1 MSAMTLAPAFR
12 AVRLVAI
19 CGLFL
24 LFSLPARAASP
35 YTVCLQPLGSY
46 EVSLLA
52 PIKRGIAQTYG
63 FDVRTLVAHALPAA
77 AFYPPRQR
85 YRADRVLDVLKPQR
99 KVRSCDFV
107 LGFTAADV
115 STRKGAHED
124 WGVLG
129 LSYLGERVSVVS
141 TFRMHRGADQP
152 LLERRAVKVSL
163 HEIGHAIGL
172 AHRSEGPSCLM
183 NDAGGAIA
191 TIDRASGKL
200 CPGEQAE
207 VRRKVAPD
215 SWFKFLN

>member
-1 MSAMTLAPAFR
+1 MTPASSFR
-12 AVRLVAI
+12 AVRFVAI
-19 CGLFL
+19 CGVLS
-24 LFSLPARAASP
+24 LFSLPVRAASP
-35 YTVCLQPLGSY
+35 YAVCLQPLGRH
-46 EVSLLA
+46 EAALLG
-52 PIKRGIAQTYG
+52 PIGHGIEQTYG
-63 FDVRTLVAHALPAA
+63 IEVRTLAMRALPAA
-77 AFYPPRQR
+77 AFYPPRHR
-85 YRADRVLDVLKPQR
+85 YRAERLLDALKPQR
-99 KVRSCDFV
+99 EVRACDFV

-129 LSYLGERVSVVS
+129 LSYLGEHVSVVS
-141 TFRMHRGADQP
+141 TFRMRRGADEA
-152 LLERRAVKVSL
+152 LLRQRAVKVSL

-207 VRRKVAPD
+207 VRRKVGAT